1 MILGWF
7 EILNFVHFFV
17 SLSKHKGKVSRGS
30 VKMLLFEYEV
40 KKLDLKKNTCLALEM
55 DSEVGSGIAR
65 IFTDSK

>member
-17 SLSKHKGKVSRGS
+17 SLSKYKGKVSGGS

-40 KKLDLKKNTCLALEM
+40 KKLD
-55 DSEVGSGIAR
+55 
-65 IFTDSK
+65 F